1 MPRNLYYILI
11 GLIFIL
17 AFSLR
22 IYNIEQKNMWFD
34 EVYSWNLSL
43 ENSKDIIATAS
54 GDIHPPLFYIVLKG
68 WTNIFSDSVFSMRM
82 LSTLLS
88 MLSILFLFNI
98 CREIKITEK
107 RIIFV
112 LLLYAVSPLNIYY
125 SQEVRMQSLNLFL
138 TIGSTFYFLKF
149 LNSKENK
156 YGILWAA
163 FASLSLYTHY
173 FALLI
178 LFSQIVIV
186 IVKYLLKE
194 IDLSLTKAGFVYSL
208 IPIAFFSLWIP
219 TFLNQTTQGQ
229 PWRTGQSITQ
239 ISENYLI
246 FFKEIFFS
254 YYWNYENK
262 GVITGTTVFSLILI
276 IILIVSIII
285 YYKKSDK
292 KKLSIII
299 LFVVPSLIAML
310 VSFRQSIIFSRYLSI
325 IVPYLFILCTFFIF
339 RIHKK
344 YISYPLI
351 IILIGISC
359 FGLTINYDNEYKNND
374 YRKIEAYIES
384 NFKANDKLIVEP
396 HYFGWIIK
404 YDNLHKKTS
413 LPAPDILGWNLQMQ
427 IDSLSKRNDFNNV
440 WIVQDYASMDKEDY
454 DSVSSKMSLKGF
466 KSDSTKEKTFY
477 IYPNKVKAAY
487 FYK

>member
-1 MPRNLYYILI
+1 
-11 GLIFIL
+11 
-17 AFSLR
+17 
-22 IYNIEQKNMWFD
+22 MWFD

-43 ENSKDIIATAS
+43 ETPKDIIAIAS
-54 GDIHPPLFYIVLKG
+54 GDIHPPFFYLVLKA

-88 MLSILFLFNI
+88 MLSMLFLFYI
-98 CREIKITEK
+98 CRDIKITEK

-138 TIGSTFYFLKF
+138 TIGSTFFFLRF
-149 LNSKENK
+149 LNSKKNNH
-156 YGILWAA
+156 GILWAL
-163 FASLSLYTHY
+163 FAALSLYTHY

-178 LFSQIVIV
+178 LFSQVI
-186 IVKYLLKE
+186 ILAAKYLLKE
-194 IDLSLTKAGFVYSL
+194 IDLSLTKAGIVYSL
-208 IPIAFFSLWIP
+208 IPIAFFSPWIP
-219 TFLNQTTQGQ
+219 TFLNQTSQGQ
-229 PWRTGQSITQ
+229 PWRTGQSVIQ
-239 ISENYLI
+239 ISENYLA

-276 IILIVSIII
+276 SFLIVSVII
-285 YYKKSDK
+285 YYKNSDK
-292 KKLSIII
+292 KKLSVII
-299 LFVVPSLIAML
+299 LFVVPSLIAIL
-310 VSFRQSIIFSRYLSI
+310 ISFRQSIIFSRYLSI
-325 IVPYLFILCTFFIF
+325 IIPYLLILCTFFVF

-351 IILIGISC
+351 ILLIAISG
-359 FGLTINYDNEYKNND
+359 FGLTINYDNDYKNND
-374 YRKIEAYIES
+374 YRKIESYIEK
-384 NFKANDKLIVEP
+384 NFSTNDRLIVEP

-404 YDNLHKKTS
+404 YDNLHKKSS
-413 LPAPDILGWNLQMQ
+413 LPSPDILGWNLQMQ
-427 IDSLSKRNDFNNV
+427 IDSLSKRSDINNV
-440 WIVQDYASMDKEDY
+440 WFVLDYASMDKDDY
-454 DSVSSKMSLKGF
+454 DKVTVKMSLRGF
-466 KSDSTKEKTFY
+466 KADASKEKTFY